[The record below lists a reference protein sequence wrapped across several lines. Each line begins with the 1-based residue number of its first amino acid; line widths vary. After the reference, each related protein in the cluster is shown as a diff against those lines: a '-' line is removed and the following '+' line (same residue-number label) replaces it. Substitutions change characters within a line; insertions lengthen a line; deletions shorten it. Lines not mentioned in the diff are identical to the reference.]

1 MAEETLT
8 GDDEATFEAA
18 GLLDG
23 LGPAARAER
32 VDLLRYLVG
41 LGFSL
46 EQLGHHSE
54 LGTLTLLPT
63 NRVLGGDLVYTHD
76 EVVARSGVP
85 AEILDELRQ
94 AMGFPH
100 PEPDELAF
108 SDADIE
114 SARLAMEAYSL
125 GVSEADLVDV
135 TRVLSRGLAQAADLM
150 REVSLRR
157 VLEPGLSERELA
169 ERLCL
174 SAEMLLPIIRPLVS
188 EVMMLHLRGI
198 TQDEMIVG
206 AAERAGGV
214 LPGFRDVTV
223 AFADLV
229 GFTRV
234 GEEVPPAELGRVA
247 ARLETM
253 ARSLAEPPVLLVKS
267 IGDAVLL
274 VSPEAEPLLHCSLS
288 LIDAA
293 DAEGEAYPQLRVGVA
308 RGPAQRHAGDWY
320 GRPVNLASRVTGVA
334 RPGSVLA
341 TSEVHDAAREAFR
354 WSFAGERRIRGVRGA
369 VAVFRAR
376 ELGTGG

>member
-8 GDDEATFEAA
+8 GDDETTFEAA
-18 GLLDG
+18 GLLEG

-32 VDLLRYLVG
+32 VDLLRYLMG
-41 LGFSL
+41 LGFPL
-46 EQLGHHSE
+46 DQLRHHTA
-54 LGTLTLLPT
+54 LGTLTLLPA
-63 NRVLGGDLVYTHD
+63 NRVLGGDLLYTHD
-76 EVVARSGVP
+76 EVVERSGVDG
-85 AEILDELRQ
+85 AMLDQLRQ
-94 AMGFPH
+94 AMGFPRAE
-100 PEPDELAF
+100 PEELAF

-114 SARLAMEAYSL
+114 SARLAMQAYSL
-125 GVSEADLVDV
+125 GVSEEDLIDV
-135 TRVLSRGLAQAADLM
+135 TRVLSRGLAQSADLM
-150 REVSLRR
+150 REVALRR

-169 ERLCL
+169 ERLSL
-174 SAEMLLPIIRPLVS
+174 SADMLLPIIRPLVGHLL
-188 EVMMLHLRGI
+188 MLHMRGI
-198 TQDEMIVG
+198 TQDEMIG

-214 LPGFRDVTV
+214 LPGVRDVSV

-234 GEEVPPAELGRVA
+234 GEEVLPAELGRVA

-253 ARSLAEPPVLLVKS
+253 ALSLALPPVSLVKS

-274 VSPEAEPLLHCSLS
+274 VSPDPEPLLHCSLS

-341 TSEVHDAAREAFR
+341 TSEVHDSARDAFR
-354 WSFAGERRIRGVRGA
+354 WSFAGERRIRGVRGP

-376 ELGTGG
+376 ELGAGG